1 MHLITSLILVNHVLL
16 KIPESNLDRVKGRD
30 KDEKS
35 LSLKKALLIVKK
47 KAKRI
52 DDALG
57 THVYLI
63 IDQHIVDMQ
72 NLWENEL
79 RTLQIQDT
87 PQRKRLNLSTIDMHN
102 HISVNN
108 SQTIILILTMILL
121 SPKLVL
127 SIIQNTM
134 VQCTS
139 QDIPHMVVDIEDRRI
154 DIQLDTRGIE

>member
-1 MHLITSLILVNHVLL
+1 MHLITSLILVSHDLL
-16 KIPESNLDRVKGRD
+16 KTPESNLDRGRD
-30 KDEKS
+30 KDLRS
-35 LSLKKALLIVKK
+35 LFLKKVSQIVRKK
-47 KAKRI
+47 VKRI
-52 DDALG
+52 GDAQG
-57 THVYLI
+57 THDYLI

-72 NLWENEL
+72 NLSENEL

-102 HISVNN
+102 HISVSN
-108 SQTIILILTMILL
+108 SPTIILILTMILL

>member
-52 DDALG
+52 DDAQG

-72 NLWENEL
+72 NLSENEL

-108 SQTIILILTMILL
+108 SPTIILIHTTIL
-121 SPKLVL
+121 
-127 SIIQNTM
+127 
-134 VQCTS
+134 
-139 QDIPHMVVDIEDRRI
+139 
-154 DIQLDTRGIE
+154 

>member
-1 MHLITSLILVNHVLL
+1 MHPITSLIPDIHDLL
-16 KIPESNLDRVKGRD
+16 RIPESNLDRGRD
-30 KDEKS
+30 KDLKS
-35 LSLKKALLIVKK
+35 LSPKKVLLIVKRK
-47 KAKRI
+47 VKRI
-52 DDALG
+52 EDEQG
-57 THVYLI
+57 IHVYLI

-72 NLWENEL
+72 NLLESEL
-79 RTLQIQDT
+79 HTLHIQDT

-121 SPKLVL
+121 SLKLVL